1 MTYKKK
7 MRLFTLFFVSWLM
20 VNLHAQ
26 TSEYEL
32 KAVYLER
39 FTRFVDWP
47 EESSISDTTK
57 PFVIGIIGE
66 NPFGKCLKRIYEKQK
81 IKNKA
86 VKILPVKNL
95 TDISKCHILFISKS
109 EKQYLGKIIN
119 ITQDSPI
126 LTIADT
132 KGFCEKN
139 GHINFYLD
147 ADKVRFEI
155 NNEAVK
161 KAGLYMKYQLLE
173 RGKIIKCGEDR

>member
-1 MTYKKK
+1 MNKKR
-7 MRLFTLFFVSWLM
+7 MRLFALFIVSWLV
-20 VNLHAQ
+20 VNLYAQ

-57 PFVIGIIGE
+57 PFIIGIIGK
-66 NPFGKCLKRIYEKQK
+66 NPYGKCLERIYEKQK

-86 VKILPVKNL
+86 VEILPIQNL

-109 EKQYLGKIIN
+109 EKRHLEKIIN
-119 ITQDSPI
+119 ITRSSPI

-139 GHINFYLD
+139 VHINFYLD

-173 RGKIIKCGEDR
+173 RGKIIKYGKDK

>member
-1 MTYKKK
+1 LNKK
-7 MRLFTLFFVSWLM
+7 RICLFSLFIVLWLM

-39 FTRFVDWP
+39 FTRFVDWS
-47 EESSISDTTK
+47 EESSMSDTTK
-57 PFVIGIIGE
+57 PFVIGVIGE
-66 NPFGKCLKRIYEKQK
+66 NPFGKCLERIYEKRK

-86 VKILPVKNL
+86 VEILLVKNL
-95 TDISKCHILFISKS
+95 NDISKCHILFIPKS
-109 EKQYLGKIIN
+109 EKRHLDKIIN
-119 ITQDSPI
+119 ITRNRPI

-139 GHINFYLD
+139 VHINFYFD
-147 ADKVRFEI
+147 ADRVRFEI

-173 RGKIIKCGEDR
+173 RSKIIKCGEDE